1 MRAGLLKETITV
13 YTPTVTRNA
22 VGEQVV
28 TYTDKG
34 TIRAR
39 SVIYRQQRANLDGDI
54 DMPRSHTLEVRIFQD
69 ITEHDIIEWQGKR
82 YRILSIDVDTA
93 IQCKRLEVA
102 EINE

>member
-1 MRAGLLKETITV
+1 MRAGLLKETIEIL
-13 YTPTVTRNA
+13 TPSLRRNE

-28 TYTDKG
+28 RYTSKG

-54 DMPRSHTLEVRIFQD
+54 DMPRSHTVEVRIFQD
-69 ITEHDIIEWQGKR
+69 IDEHDIIEWQGKR
-82 YRILSIDVDTA
+82 YRIVSIDLDTA
-93 IQCKRLEVA
+93 IQCKRLTIT